1 MDTLF
6 GFIIILMLLYI
17 IDILKKEKTIKT
29 EKSDS
34 KDKKFSYTDVLS
46 QYKGKKCEIIV
57 KRPMLGIDA
66 VFNIQGTIVDWD
78 NNWIVM
84 RTESK
89 KTVSKKI
96 FRTDNISSVKEII
109 E

>member
-1 MDTLF
+1 MDTLL
-6 GFIIILMLLYI
+6 GFIIIFMLLYI
-17 IDILKKEKTIKT
+17 IDILEKEKTIKA
-29 EKSDS
+29 EKSDR
-34 KDKKFSYTDVLS
+34 KEKKFSYTDVLS

-57 KRPMLGIDA
+57 KRPMPGIDA
-66 VFNIQGTIVDWD
+66 MFNIQGTIIDWD
-78 NNWIVM
+78 DNWIVM
-84 RTESK
+84 QTETK